1 MSEKKV
7 ATRQERLIFEN
18 LIRQDMQRGIRRS
31 NQFSQEEIQNNQNN
45 FQSRTQ
51 QNNMIRNEPQFPI
64 QNNPNMMNNI
74 PMNNKHQQIKNRR
87 FNIKR
92 NIGKRDAIWEQK
104 RKRKMSMMSN
114 NNSNQGM
121 NYGRQ
126 QQGEIQYN
134 QRSGYNQGN
143 NQQYG
148 NTPNTNMNQNYNRT
162 MPNPNNNNYQ
172 LQNYNNRPTPNNYQ
186 QNNYGY
192 DNLRNRTPFNENSF
206 NRNIQTPMNNLNTMS
221 KRPPSRPFQEGDI
234 SFKNQRMNANQ
245 NYYQNPQNNYNYNNN
260 YY

>member
-31 NQFSQEEIQNNQNN
+31 NQFSQEESLNNQNN

-51 QNNMIRNEPQFPI
+51 PNNMIRNEPQFPI

-114 NNSNQGM
+114 NNYNQGM

-148 NTPNTNMNQNYNRT
+148 NTPSAQAWKI
-162 MPNPNNNNYQ
+162 
-172 LQNYNNRPTPNNYQ
+172 LW
-186 QNNYGY
+186 
-192 DNLRNRTPFNENSF
+192 
-206 NRNIQTPMNNLNTMS
+206 
-221 KRPPSRPFQEGDI
+221 
-234 SFKNQRMNANQ
+234 
-245 NYYQNPQNNYNYNNN
+245 
-260 YY
+260 